1 MLANPKAGTRSF
13 PHKEYRLSM
22 KGKSSV
28 RALERGLDIIRL
40 LNVHNGLTVTQV
52 GELTELPRPTAFRLL
67 RTLEGLDYLFRDT
80 FDKKYRLTAHVRS
93 LSNGYDEE
101 EWLPKVS
108 RPIMEEL
115 CRKILWPA
123 ALGTI
128 NGPSI
133 LIRDT
138 TDELSPYSVRRHSSG
153 FNIPLLSTASGRVFL
168 AYAEQTLRTSL
179 IETAL
184 RQDPKALTRG
194 GANLEI
200 FYNSLMQIKK
210 DGYCCMKIIEQNH
223 NSLALPVVIHGKI
236 FATLSVR
243 FYISAMSL
251 NQAVEKYHDTM
262 RAAAKKIGY
271 GIENWQR
278 SLIDIKATA

>member
-1 MLANPKAGTRSF
+1 M
-13 PHKEYRLSM
+13 SM
-22 KGKSSV
+22 QGKSSV
-28 RALERGLDIIRL
+28 RALERGLDIMRL

-52 GELTELPRPTAFRLL
+52 GELTKLPRPTAFRLL
-67 RTLEGLDYLFRDT
+67 RTLEGLDYLFRDS

-108 RPIMEEL
+108 RPVMEEL
-115 CRKILWPA
+115 CRKILWPS

-168 AYAEQTLRTSL
+168 AYAEPALRTSL

-184 RQDPKALTRG
+184 KHDAKALARG

-200 FYNSLMQIKK
+200 FYNTLMKIKK
-210 DGYCCMKIIEQNH
+210 EGYCCMKITEQNH
-223 NSLALPVVIHGKI
+223 NSLAFPVLTHGKI
-236 FATLSVR
+236 FATLSMR

-251 NQAVEKYHDTM
+251 QQAVDKYQDTM
-262 RAAAKKIGY
+262 RGAAENIGH
-271 GIENWQR
+271 GIEDWQQ
-278 SLIDIKATA
+278 SLRDIDATR